1 MGKATILVIE
11 DEEKQRRVVGLHL
24 ASADYEVK
32 GAGTAEEGWKLA
44 GDVDL
49 ILTDLKLPGM
59 DGLELLEKLK
69 AQNSHTPV
77 IVMSAFGTVENAV
90 EAMKRGAVDFLPK
103 PFSLD
108 HLSVVVEKALEV
120 SKLRDENRELREALG
135 ERYQFENIIGSSP
148 AMQEIFATIMRVA
161 PTRATVLL
169 AGESGVGKDM
179 IARAIH
185 QHSPRKDRPFVKINC
200 TAIPENLMESEL
212 FGYEKGAFTGA
223 NISKPG
229 KFEQANTGTVMLD
242 EIGDVPASVQ
252 VKLLR
257 ILQER
262 EFERLGSN
270 KTQQTDVRVIAATNV
285 DLRAALEQGTFREDL
300 YYRLNVVP
308 MNIPPLRE
316 RKEDIPYLVE
326 HFAKK
331 FGGEISEG
339 AMERLVS
346 YHWPGN
352 VRELENVI
360 ERSILLAKG
369 PRVEADDV
377 KIETGIGRARPA
389 FSDRGFPA
397 RRNDARSIRAVDH
410 SRGAEAR
417 QRQQEPGGAAAG
429 PDPQR
434 PALPPGADGDRIS
447 QRRLRMKITSRL
459 NSTSNPTT
467 HRSAVTNYAAA
478 PVIFGFRTSTS
489 SCTDAGALREHG
501 LFLGI
506 ELHLVDL
513 LDAIAP
519 QLHRHA
525 DEQPVDSVLAF
536 EQRRAGQN
544 LLLVLQNR
552 LHHLDRRRRRSIV
565 RAARLQILHDLRAA
579 VARAIHNR
587 RQPVGR
593 NQLASAECRKRST
606 TAPPEPWCRH
616 VRPAP
621 PPSRSPPTHS
631 TPSR

>member
-24 ASADYEVK
+24 AGADYDVK

-69 AQNSHTPV
+69 AQNSRTPV
-77 IVMSAFGTVENAV
+77 IVMSAFSTVENAV

-135 ERYQFENIIGSSP
+135 QRYQFENIIGSSP
-148 AMQEIFATIMRVA
+148 AMQDIFATIMRVA

-316 RKEDIPYLVE
+316 RKEDIPYLVD
-326 HFAKK
+326 HFVKK

-339 AMERLVS
+339 ALDRLVS

-352 VRELENVI
+352 VRELENVV

-369 PRVEADDV
+369 PRVEADDI
-377 KIETGIGRARPA
+377 KIETGVNRRPA
-389 FSDRGFPA
+389 FS
-397 RRNDARSIRAVDH
+397 
-410 SRGAEAR
+410 
-417 QRQQEPGGAAAG
+417 
-429 PDPQR
+429 
-434 PALPPGADGDRIS
+434 
-447 QRRLRMKITSRL
+447 
-459 NSTSNPTT
+459 
-467 HRSAVTNYAAA
+467 
-478 PVIFGFRTSTS
+478 
-489 SCTDAGALREHG
+489 TDAFLPEGMTLDQYEQSIIREALK
-501 LFLGI
+501 
-506 ELHLVDL
+506 
-513 LDAIAP
+513 
-519 QLHRHA
+519 
-525 DEQPVDSVLAF
+525 
-536 EQRRAGQN
+536 RANGNKSQ
-544 LLLVLQNR
+544 
-552 LHHLDRRRRRSIV
+552 
-565 RAARLQILHDLRAA
+565 AARLLGLTRNALRY
-579 VARAIHNR
+579 RLTQMGI
-587 RQPVGR
+587 
-593 NQLASAECRKRST
+593 E
-606 TAPPEPWCRH
+606 
-616 VRPAP
+616 
-621 PPSRSPPTHS
+621 
-631 TPSR
+631 

>member
-1 MGKATILVIE
+1 MSKPTILVVE
-11 DEEKQRRVVGLHL
+11 DEEKARRVVGLHL
-24 ASADYEVK
+24 S
-32 GAGTAEEGWKLA
+32 GAGFAVKAAGSAEEAWKLA
-44 GDVDL
+44 GDADL

-69 AQNSHTPV
+69 AQNSRTPV
-77 IVMSAFGTVENAV
+77 VVMSAFGTVENAV

-120 SKLRDENRELREALG
+120 SRLRDENRELKEALG
-135 ERYQFENIIGSSP
+135 HKYQFENIIGKSP
-148 AMQEIFATIMRVA
+148 AMQELFATIMRVA

-229 KFEQANTGTVMLD
+229 KFEQADTGTVMLD
-242 EIGDVPASVQ
+242 EIGDVPPVIQ

-257 ILQER
+257 VLQER

-270 KTQQTDVRVIAATNV
+270 KTQHTDVRVVAATNV
-285 DLRAALEQGTFREDL
+285 DLRAALENGTFREDL

-331 FGGEISEG
+331 FNGEISEG
-339 AMERLVS
+339 ALERLMA

-360 ERSILLAKG
+360 ERSVLLARG

-377 KIETGIGRARPA
+377 KIDTAVGRL
-389 FSDRGFPA
+389 
-397 RRNDARSIRAVDH
+397 RSP
-410 SRGAEAR
+410 SS
-417 QRQQEPGGAAAG
+417 GGAAA
-429 PDPQR
+429 DHF
-434 PALPPGADGDRIS
+434 LPEGLTLDQYEQNLIRE
-447 QRRLRMKITSRL
+447 
-459 NSTSNPTT
+459 
-467 HRSAVTNYAAA
+467 
-478 PVIFGFRTSTS
+478 
-489 SCTDAGALREHG
+489 ALR
-501 LFLGI
+501 
-506 ELHLVDL
+506 
-513 LDAIAP
+513 
-519 QLHRHA
+519 
-525 DEQPVDSVLAF
+525 
-536 EQRRAGQN
+536 RANNNKSQ
-544 LLLVLQNR
+544 
-552 LHHLDRRRRRSIV
+552 
-565 RAARLQILHDLRAA
+565 AARLLGLTRNALRY
-579 VARAIHNR
+579 R
-587 RQPVGR
+587 
-593 NQLASAECRKRST
+593 LAQMGIEEKAGE
-606 TAPPEPWCRH
+606 A
-616 VRPAP
+616 
-621 PPSRSPPTHS
+621 
-631 TPSR
+631 